1 MLVILPMTHKTIKVM
16 HLIHS
21 LGAGG
26 AENGIIN
33 LANHMD
39 RDRFA
44 LSICS
49 FVKNGTREKH
59 LKKDVP
65 LFTVNKKTGNDLTL
79 PLRLAKLFKTQRP
92 DIVHTHAWGTMF
104 EGFLGAKLARVPFL
118 VHGEHGTIERRKK
131 NRYFQRIIWGYFDAV
146 LSITHNHKKELS
158 KTIGFPE
165 QKITVLQ
172 NGVDTD
178 LFCPMP
184 GTRIF
189 GMKDK
194 FIIGTIGR
202 LVPVKNQALLL
213 NGFAEAKKKH
223 ENLFLVIVGEGSLEN
238 SLKEQAGN
246 LRIADDVLFTGRR
259 FDIPQVL
266 NSLDLFV
273 LPSLSEGMSNTILE
287 AMACGLP
294 VIATRVGGNPEL
306 IENRKN
312 GILIDSGNIQ
322 QMADAIL
329 ETARDTY
336 LRRHLAEKAIA
347 DIGTAFSLGGMVDRY
362 QAFYQNFVY

>member
-1 MLVILPMTHKTIKVM
+1 MAHKKIKVM

-33 LANHMD
+33 LANNMD
-39 RDRFA
+39 RNRFA
-44 LSICS
+44 VSICS

-65 LFTVNKKTGNDLTL
+65 LFTVNKKQGNDLSL
-79 PLRLAKLFKTQRP
+79 PLRLARLFKTQRP

-104 EGFLGAKLARVPFL
+104 EGFLGAKLARVPVL

-131 NRYFQRIIWGYFDAV
+131 NRYFQRIIWGYFNAV
-146 LSITHNHKKELS
+146 LSISQSHKKQLA

-172 NGVDTD
+172 NGVDAD

-202 LVPVKNQALLL
+202 LVPIKNQALLL
-213 NGFAEAKKKH
+213 NAFAEAKKNH
-223 ENLFLVIVGEGSLEN
+223 DNLFLVIVGEGHLEN
-238 SLKEQAGN
+238 SLKEQARD
-246 LRIADDVLFTGRR
+246 LEIADDVLFTGRR

-273 LPSLSEGMSNTILE
+273 LPSLNEGMSNTILE
-287 AMACGLP
+287 AMGCGLP
-294 VIATRVGGNPEL
+294 VIATNVGGNPEL
-306 IENRKN
+306 ISHDKTGLLTTSENASQLAER
-312 GILIDSGNIQ
+312 ICLLAQDRQ
-322 QMADAIL
+322 
-329 ETARDTY
+329 
-336 LRRHLAEKAIA
+336 LRQHLAEQARNSIIK
-347 DIGTAFSLGGMVDRY
+347 TWSLSRMVQCY
-362 QAFYQNFVY
+362 QQFYENLPTSRAAEN

>member
-1 MLVILPMTHKTIKVM
+1 M

-33 LANHMD
+33 LANHMN
-39 RDRFA
+39 RDRFTV
-44 LSICS
+44 SICS

-59 LKKDVP
+59 LKKDVT
-65 LFTVNKKTGNDLTL
+65 LFTVDKKPGNDLTL
-79 PLRLAKLFKTQRP
+79 PLRLAKLFKSFRP

-104 EGFLGAKLARVPFL
+104 EGFLGARFARVPFL
-118 VHGEHGTIERRKK
+118 VHGEHGTIERRTI

-146 LSITHNHKKELS
+146 LSVTHNHKKKLS
-158 KTIGFPE
+158 KSIGFPE

-172 NGVDTD
+172 NGVNTD
-178 LFCPMP
+178 LFHSMP

-194 FIIGTIGR
+194 YIIGTIGR

-213 NGFAEAKKKH
+213 KAFAEAKKNND
-223 ENLFLVIVGEGSLEN
+223 NLFLVIVGEGPLEN
-238 SLKEQAGN
+238 SLKEQVHN
-246 LRIADDVLFTGRR
+246 LKITDDVLFTGRR

-287 AMACGLP
+287 AMSCGLP

-306 IENRKN
+306 INYREN
-312 GILIDSGNIQ
+312 GILVESDSLH

-329 ETARDTY
+329 KTAREPDF
-336 LRRHLAEKAIA
+336 RRRLSEQARS
-347 DIGTAFSLGGMVDRY
+347 DIGATFSLRGMVDRY
-362 QAFYQNFVY
+362 QTFYQNLACSS